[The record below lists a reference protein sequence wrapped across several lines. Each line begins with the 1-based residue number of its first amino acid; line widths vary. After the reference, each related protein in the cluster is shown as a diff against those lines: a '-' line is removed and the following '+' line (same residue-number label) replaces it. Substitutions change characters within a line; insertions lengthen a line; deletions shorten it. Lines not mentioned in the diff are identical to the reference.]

1 MNFKYRFGFIPILFS
16 IIVFYFIYFCYESQ
30 KNFKNGHKPKGNYQT
45 KNGNLNVFIKSQA
58 VKNAMAHAWNGYSTY
73 AFGKDE
79 LLPVTNGWKN
89 NWGGWGVTLIDS
101 LDTLYIMDMHDDFK
115 KARDFVETIDFS
127 KTVGVD
133 SISFF
138 ETTIRVLGGLI
149 SAYDLSNDKIFL
161 KKAVE
166 IADILLIA
174 FDQNSGIPYKKI
186 DVNNKKAI
194 YGYGTSIA
202 EIGSF
207 QLEFM
212 RLYNLTGNIEYHK
225 KSQHVIDFID
235 KSEVPISGL
244 YPKLV
249 NITSGQLEGILTLGG
264 DADSFYEYLL
274 KLYIMH
280 GKNGEQFRRMYEQ
293 SVDSIKEHMIYRS
306 NKGSKLIFVSELYE
320 STFAP
325 SGEMQHLACF
335 LPGLLAL
342 GSKELNRPD
351 DLKLAKE
358 LMKTCYYFYKGTKTG
373 LSPEK
378 VKFSFDSN
386 EHSWG
391 SKSKNINIVNR
402 KPNDEPDFNIVKA
415 EYILRPEAVESLM
428 ILYRVT
434 GDEIYR
440 EWGWIIF
447 NSFEKHLKTPKAYSA
462 FRDVSIDEGAS
473 SKTDSMESFFLAETL
488 KYLYM
493 LFSPPDFYSLDEYV
507 FNTEA
512 HLFKIMKR

>member
-1 MNFKYRFGFIPILFS
+1 MYLKYRFAFIITLILLFGLLYGF
-16 IIVFYFIYFCYESQ
+16 YEIKPNTKKS
-30 KNFKNGHKPKGNYQT
+30 HKPKEDSQGRKIDY
-45 KNGNLNVFIKSQA
+45 KVFRKRQA
-58 VKNAMAHAWNGYSTY
+58 IKNAMVHAWNGYSTY

-101 LDTLYIMDMHDDFK
+101 LDTLYMMDMHDDFK
-115 KARDFVETIDFS
+115 KAKDFVETIDFN
-127 KTVGVD
+127 KIVGID
-133 SISFF
+133 YISFF
-138 ETTIRVLGGLI
+138 ETGIRVLGGLI
-149 SAYDLSNDKIFL
+149 SAYDLSNDKLFL
-161 KKAVE
+161 DKAVE

-174 FDQNSGIPYKKI
+174 FDPKSGIPYRRI
-186 DVNNKKAI
+186 DVNNRKAI

-212 RLYNLTGNIEYHK
+212 RLYNLTGNFEYYK

-235 KSEVPISGL
+235 KSEVPIPGL
-244 YPKLV
+244 YPQIL
-249 NITSGQLEGILTLGG
+249 NITSGQLKGILTVGG
-264 DADSFYEYLL
+264 GADSFYEYLL
-274 KLYIMH
+274 KLYIIH

-293 SVDSIKEHMIYRS
+293 SIDSIKEHMIYRS
-306 NKGSKLIFVSELYE
+306 NKGSKLLFVSELFE
-320 STFAP
+320 SIFTP
-325 SGEMQHLACF
+325 TGEMEHLACF

-342 GSKELNRPD
+342 GSKELNRAD
-351 DLKLAKE
+351 DLELAKE
-358 LMKTCYYFYKGTKTG
+358 LMKTCYHFYRGTETG
-373 LSPEK
+373 LSPDS
-378 VKFSFDSN
+378 VKFSFDTN
-386 EHSWG
+386 EHAWG
-391 SKSKNINIVNR
+391 PESKTINIINT

-415 EYILRPEAVESLM
+415 EYILRPETVESLM

-447 NSFEKHLKTPKAYSA
+447 NSFEKHLKTPAAYSA
-462 FRDVSIDEGAS
+462 FRDVSIDEGIF
-473 SKTDSMESFFLAETL
+473 SKTNSMESFFLAETL

-493 LFSPPDFYSLDEYV
+493 LFSPPHFYSLDEYV

-512 HLFKIMKR
+512 HPFKIMKR